1 MRRGNVIAR
10 VVSLPELSDQWKRW
24 PAQGC
29 DAACWQ
35 EERQT
40 MNAPKLRSR
49 QRKPLVAAVF
59 QPEIS
64 SFRLALS
71 AEGKAAKT
79 VRNYTEAVQWFAAAH
94 LIPRTLRTRWEQV
107 SGPDI
112 QWWMVWLLG
121 RSAAATPATSTGR
134 CSSSLSGGPRRKTGP
149 TQWPGC
155 TRLVSALGTVSGW
168 TVTGRGV
175 GSSSV
180 AWDAP
185 RGRDDVYRLWH
196 GGRVGLGSSMPKR

>member
-1 MRRGNVIAR
+1 
-10 VVSLPELSDQWKRW
+10 
-24 PAQGC
+24 
-29 DAACWQ
+29 
-35 EERQT
+35 

-134 CSSSLSGGPRRKTGP
+134 CSSSLSGGPEEEDRPDPMAGLHP
-149 TQWPGC
+149 
-155 TRLVSALGTVSGW
+155 L
-168 TVTGRGV
+168 GV
-175 GSSSV
+175 GPGNGV
-180 AWDAP
+180 WLDGDRA
-185 RGRDDVYRLWH
+185 RGWVELS
-196 GGRVGLGSSMPKR
+196 GLGRPPRA

>member
-1 MRRGNVIAR
+1 MAKITPLVE
-10 VVSLPELSDQWKRW
+10 VSDQRKHW
-24 PAQGC
+24 PAESC
-29 DAACWQ
+29 SAAGSR

-40 MNAPKLRSR
+40 MNAVDSR
-49 QRKPLVAAVF
+49 ARRRKPLAAGVF

-149 TQWPGC
+149 TRWPGC
-155 TRLVSALGTVSGW
+155 TRLVSALGTV
-168 TVTGRGV
+168 
-175 GSSSV
+175 
-180 AWDAP
+180 
-185 RGRDDVYRLWH
+185 
-196 GGRVGLGSSMPKR
+196 